1 MGRDAKDN
9 FSFGRSQTS
18 VNSMSQ
24 IATSIRNHS
33 ELPSS
38 QRCVLGVCVPDL
50 HLIFKVPRTN
60 VLTYSQMYRHRVKL
74 YRHELEEHFTLLELE

>member
-18 VNSMSQ
+18 VNFMSQ
-24 IATSIRNHS
+24 MATSIHNRS

-38 QRCVLGVCVPDL
+38 QWCVLGVCVLDL
-50 HLIFKVPRTN
+50 NLIFKVRRTN
-60 VLTYSQMYRHRVKL
+60 VLTYSQMYRHRVRL